1 MLTPSANWGPDLRN
15 LCTLILDASIKDED
29 KYQIGLTKI
38 FFRAGMLA
46 YMETVRT
53 DRLNYLVTLMQKR
66 ALAHYHQTRYQRLR
80 RTTVGIQSMWRRIL
94 ARREA
99 DRRRKEG
106 AALDIQKAVR
116 GFLQRKQYLRTRQA
130 VITLQAALRGRKVRL
145 LYLEQKKEMAAV
157 KLQSFWRGRSVRNQY
172 IKDRSDIAKVQA
184 CVRRH
189 QARTQL
195 KTLRVAARSASHF
208 KEVSYKLENKV
219 VELTQALQ
227 RRTAE
232 NKEQQAKIK
241 ALEVSIQ
248 SWVVKFEDAEKKS
261 REELDLQKKS
271 SVPLP
276 EFESLSTQ
284 KREVDEKLEESMK
297 KITDQDAQIE
307 KLMAEFATQTDEL
320 EARQKQLSGASTN
333 GDEGQTV
340 GSLRAELATL
350 REQLRGVSG
359 AKQSMSAHQRGDP
372 AFSTTLGKS
381 HENGTPLVG
390 AAALQAT
397 PGKRRN
403 RRGSV
408 PQIYPSD
415 STMST
420 LPPYDEFQPKSY
432 SMAGSGYPNDT
443 LKRLAAE
450 EELDPEAI
458 ADEIIRLLEE
468 EKPLDE
474 DVLGSLITSLR
485 IPPPSSTTPPVPKEV
500 LFPAHLISLITNE
513 MWKYGMLK
521 ESERFLANVMQ
532 TIQQHVM
539 VSNALSFT
547 CRCIFS

>member
-1 MLTPSANWGPDLRN
+1 MTVLTLSFGSDSN
-15 LCTLILDASIKDED
+15 
-29 KYQIGLTKI
+29 
-38 FFRAGMLA
+38 
-46 YMETVRT
+46 V
-53 DRLNYLVTLMQKR
+53 
-66 ALAHYHQTRYQRLR
+66 
-80 RTTVGIQSMWRRIL
+80 
-94 ARREA
+94 
-99 DRRRKEG
+99 
-106 AALDIQKAVR
+106 
-116 GFLQRKQYLRTRQA
+116 RKQY
-130 VITLQAALRGRKVRL
+130 V
-145 LYLEQKKEMAAV
+145 
-157 KLQSFWRGRSVRNQY
+157 
-172 IKDRSDIAKVQA
+172 KDRSDICKVQA

-189 QARTQL
+189 QARNQL

-227 RRTAE
+227 KRTAE

-241 ALEVSIQ
+241 ALEQSIQ
-248 SWVVKFEDAEKKS
+248 SWIVKYEDAEKKS
-261 REELDLQKKS
+261 REELEQQRKS

-276 EFESLSTQ
+276 EFESLTSQ
-284 KREVDEKLEESMK
+284 KREVDEKLEESLK
-297 KITDQDAQIE
+297 KISDQDAQIE
-307 KLMAEFATQTDEL
+307 KLMAEFAAQTDEL
-320 EARQKQLSGASTN
+320 EARQKQINGASVNGN
-333 GDEGQTV
+333 GDDGQTV
-340 GSLRAELATL
+340 GSLRAELAAL

-359 AKQSMSAHQRGDP
+359 AKHSMSAHQRGDP
-372 AFSTTLGKS
+372 AFSTNLGKGY
-381 HENGTPLVG
+381 ENGTPLVG

-420 LPPYDEFQPKSY
+420 LPPYDELQPKSF
-432 SMAGSGYPNDT
+432 SVANYPSDA
-443 LKRLAAE
+443 LKKLAAE
-450 EELDPEAI
+450 DVLDPEAI
-458 ADEIIRLLEE
+458 AEEIIRLLEE

-539 VSNALSFT
+539 VSV
-547 CRCIFS
+547 